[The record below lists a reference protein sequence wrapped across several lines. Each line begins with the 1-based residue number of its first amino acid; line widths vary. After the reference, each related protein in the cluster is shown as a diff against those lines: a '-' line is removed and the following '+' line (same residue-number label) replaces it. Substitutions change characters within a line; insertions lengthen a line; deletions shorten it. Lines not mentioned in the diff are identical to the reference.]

1 MTILG
6 ISIGTTQT
14 GVCVLK
20 ESELINWQ
28 INEFKHEWS
37 DHKLYRIIQQ
47 YKRYI
52 VRYNVNA
59 IMVKIPPTSSVS
71 KPLAQIQ
78 KRLVVLAK
86 KHNCTIDFILK
97 SEIKNRLILENTEE
111 MIELAVQK
119 YPVLHPVYEKG
130 KHNKHTYYIKLYEA
144 VLSAYLYEQMH
155 WINN

>member
-28 INEFKHEWS
+28 IHEFKHEWS
-37 DHKLYRIIQQ
+37 EAKLYRIIQQ

-52 VRYNVNA
+52 ARHNVNA

-86 KHNCTIDFILK
+86 KHNCKIDFILK
-97 SEIKNRLILENTEE
+97 SEIKDRLILENTEE
-111 MIELAVQK
+111 IIQLAVRK
-119 YPVLHPVYEKG
+119 YPVLQSIYEKG
-130 KHNKHTYYIKLYEA
+130 SQNNHSYYRKFYEA
-144 VLSAYLYEQMH
+144 ILGAHIYTILH
-155 WINN
+155 PTTK